1 MASITSPALSN
12 AIRTDV
18 PAINAI
24 LKALAKSDPSALTD
38 IENGTKRIV
47 EVSGKWNFQELVDGS
62 WVTRKSFNID
72 ASSLDGKTVSVDAT
86 ASTIPLRDTS
96 GKLVGD
102 ITGNAATATK
112 ANALASTLAIG
123 GGGTG
128 STSAADARTSLGVP
142 PTSHASTTT
151 TYGIS
156 SDTQYGHPMASSTTP
171 KALGTAAV
179 GSETAKFARGDH
191 VHPVTAATDSVVGSV
206 KLSDS
211 TSSTSAAS
219 AGIAASPKAVK
230 AAYDL
235 ANTANTTA
243 TAAQTAA
250 TAAQNT
256 ANSKLS
262 SITAGTGIAVSGST
276 VSLAT
281 LGSAGNGGPTANAT
295 LSYGGT
301 FIVPYFTY
309 DAYGRITGR
318 TNRTMTMPA
327 LNNWT
332 GTVSQKAN
340 VASFTIAA
348 GTTVTKTVSSLTA
361 NKPVYIVVTGT
372 NSSVAGYF
380 WISSGTAMNATDA
393 FYPTYINNTSSTWV
407 CVIPTSTSIVLS
419 FSPPSSVNKATSA
432 KFKAYQ

>member
-24 LKALAKSDPSALTD
+24 LKALAKSDPSVLTD

-47 EVSGKWNFQELVDGS
+47 AVSGKWNFQELVDGS
-62 WVTRKSFNID
+62 WVTRTLFNID
-72 ASSLDGKTVSVDAT
+72 AVSLDGKTVSVDAT

-96 GKLVGD
+96 GKLAGD

-128 STSAADARTSLGVP
+128 GTSAADARTNLGVP

-191 VHPVTAATDSVVGSV
+191 VHPVTAATGSVVGSV

-235 ANTANTTA
+235 ANTANTA
-243 TAAQTAA
+243 AAAAQTAA
-250 TAAQNT
+250 TAAQTT

-276 VSLAT
+276 VSLDT
-281 LGSAGNGGPTANAT
+281 VVTAGNGGPTANAT

-301 FIVPYFTY
+301 FTIPYFTY

-327 LNNWT
+327 KPSVT
-332 GTVSQKAN
+332 SVSGN
-340 VASFTIAA
+340 A
-348 GTTVTKTVSSLTA
+348 GTATKLATARTITIPSSSSGVLAQRSTLSISFDGSA
-361 NKPVYIVVTGT
+361 NKTFACGT
-372 NSSVAGYF
+372 CSTTCSGNCIGGCSGCGNSG
-380 WISSGTAMNATDA
+380 SGD
-393 FYPTYINNTSSTWV
+393 SGS
-407 CVIPTSTSIVLS
+407 
-419 FSPPSSVNKATSA
+419 
-432 KFKAYQ
+432 